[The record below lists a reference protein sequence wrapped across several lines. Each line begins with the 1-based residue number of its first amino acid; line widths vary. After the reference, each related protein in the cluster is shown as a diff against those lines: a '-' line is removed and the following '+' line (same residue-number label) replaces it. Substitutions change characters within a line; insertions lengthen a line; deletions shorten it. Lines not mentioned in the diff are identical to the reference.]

1 MSSEFSPLISIV
13 VCTYNGEKHLKE
25 QLDSLVNQTYRNLEI
40 IVVDDCSN
48 DSTIQIIREYESNFS
63 FVKLYENGSNLGYVK
78 NFEKGILLCKGEFIL
93 LSDQDD
99 IWDLNKVSCMYE
111 YIGDNLLLYHDS
123 EFIEEDGA
131 RMNKKMSER
140 MNFYHGSN
148 GLPFTL
154 YNCVSGHTMMFK
166 RDLIKLALPFDTRFF
181 HDWWLVYVAA
191 SKGKINF
198 VNKTLVKYRQHIKST
213 IDMLEL
219 KPIKKQDEHL
229 LMSKLDWIKKC
240 AELNSPYQQYLH
252 KLSILLDGNK
262 NYWNKIKLYLHVRKA
277 APALMFIRKDTHKH
291 NFKVLKKSVFNI

>member
-123 EFIEEDGA
+123 EFIEEDGT